1 VYREIVI
8 EHFMHPRNVGVMDD
22 PDGYGRAE
30 SSVCGDM
37 MEIYLKITGERIED
51 VKFRTFGCAAAIAS
65 SSFASEIIK
74 GQSIATA
81 TQITDE
87 QIGGQLGLPDV
98 KQHCSLLAVSALH
111 AALED
116 YFQRHPEARPAQP
129 AIT

>member
-1 VYREIVI
+1 MYKDIVI

-22 PDGYGRAE
+22 ADGYARVE

-51 VKFRTFGCAAAIAS
+51 IKFRTFGCAAAIAS

-74 GQSIATA
+74 GHSIAEA
-81 TQITDE
+81 EQITDAE
-87 QIGGQLGLPDV
+87 IGDQLGLPDV

-116 YFQRHPEARPAQP
+116 YYQRHPEARPKQP
-129 AIT
+129 EAT